1 MWTVKLINLLLVLG
15 NLCLEL
21 TSNRLHSHLR
31 DAHLCRVHLLSYALL
46 WNLPRSGEKYLLRHM
61 LVFCSSNAPFFFCLS
76 QCFWPGVSLPWS
88 GCGAFFFL
96 LLLFFP
102 VSSWKFSW
110 GPWKKYAFF
119 VLSYNI
125 QSVLEKMFPMHCGLN
140 PSSISVSAKHFVL
153 LRWKLYI
160 F

>member
-110 GPWKKYAFF
+110 GSWKKYAFF

>member
-88 GCGAFFFL
+88 GCGAFFF
-96 LLLFFP
+96 FYYYSF
-102 VSSWKFSW
+102 
-110 GPWKKYAFF
+110 
-119 VLSYNI
+119 LSPCENFHE
-125 QSVLEKMFPMHCGLN
+125 VLERNML
-140 PSSISVSAKHFVL
+140 SSSYPTTFSLFWRKCFLCIVG
-153 LRWKLYI
+153 YI
-160 F
+160 PQVFQ